1 MLITPLRSENMP
13 PSATSI
19 SGTAKSTV
27 SINASASGLYHK
39 VVWQFGERTH
49 EEKTSGSSASFTV
62 PTNWLDQIPAAT
74 SGTASPTD
82 EQQANR
88 TYMSQVNE
96 TMVELDGN
104 LDSFVDAV
112 SRGDVVNMKTQADNA
127 YKVLDKLSELEAPE
141 ALSDVHKKYVEGT
154 QKLEE
159 ALDAYIQ
166 LYTEAEKAGKNFE
179 WSGYDERLKEIQDLY
194 DSGIKALEEGDKA
207 ASEA

>member
-1 MLITPLRSENMP
+1 MKFGSIVRRSVLACALVGSLAL
-13 PSATSI
+13 SAC
-19 SGTAKSTV
+19 
-27 SINASASGLYHK
+27 
-39 VVWQFGERTH
+39 
-49 EEKTSGSSASFTV
+49 
-62 PTNWLDQIPAAT
+62 AT
-74 SGTASPTD
+74 SGTASLTD

-127 YKVLDKLSELEAPE
+127 YKVLDRLSELEAPE
-141 ALSDVHKKYVEGT
+141 ALSDVHKKYAEGT

-179 WSGYDERLKEIQDLY
+179 WSSYDERLKEIQDLY
-194 DSGIKALEEGDKA
+194 DNGIKALEEGDKA